1 MLKTGF
7 LIFDKIDQS
16 LPAKKGHLVADVVVN
31 FDGLKDAVQL
41 SHRLDKVLLVAVGTG
56 AKGGEN
62 CPLISA
68 GAVALVCLGDA
79 VLKKI
84 FVDKI
89 W

>member
-41 SHRLDKVLLVAVGTG
+41 SHRPDKVLLVAVGTG

-62 CPLISA
+62 CPFISA

-79 VLKKI
+79 VLKKN
-84 FVDKI
+84 FFDKI
-89 W
+89 